1 MPKYSLPFRQ
11 KLFILSCLSP
21 AKKVC
26 QHRPGHSLKKI
37 ALCNSLESRIG
48 TIYLVRNT
56 TLSAALFTI
65 LHNQGS
71 IFRIRIGTRACSML
85 SMKVAIKHN
94 IVS

>member
-21 AKKVC
+21 VKI
-26 QHRPGHSLKKI
+26 HSLKKI

-56 TLSAALFTI
+56 TLSAAVFTI